1 LWGDLPGDVVSAGI
15 EMAPRQPAKLS
26 TPYLLY
32 CGRIDPNKGCRELF
46 DYFIRFKSEFPSQLR
61 LILAGKNDLPIPS
74 HPDIEFRGFVSME
87 AMAQQT
93 PVLASSRSEVLVDH
107 LTQSGGGKLYND
119 YKSFAAKL
127 GEMLSDNGKLQ
138 EMGSKGRDHVVSR
151 YQTERIHESLVSVIE
166 NDMGTERR
174 DHVVSRYQAER
185 IHGSLRIGSAVKH
198 ELHRQTRERV
208 RWSSSEFRRR
218 FDENLKQCEWLPHPD
233 YSCFT
238 QYDQEYYL
246 KRKEDFLHKYRC
258 MYAVSKTIS
267 PSRILEMG
275 TLAGSAADA
284 YISASPTAE
293 YVGLDIFGK
302 NVRHNDQTP

>member
-1 LWGDLPGDVVSAGI
+1 
-15 EMAPRQPAKLS
+15 
-26 TPYLLY
+26 
-32 CGRIDPNKGCRELF
+32 
-46 DYFIRFKSEFPSQLR
+46 
-61 LILAGKNDLPIPS
+61 
-74 HPDIEFRGFVSME
+74 
-87 AMAQQT
+87 
-93 PVLASSRSEVLVDH
+93 
-107 LTQSGGGKLYND
+107 
-119 YKSFAAKL
+119 
-127 GEMLSDNGKLQ
+127 MLSNNGKLQ
-138 EMGSKGRDHVVSR
+138 EMGKKGRDYVVSR

-302 NVRHNDQTP
+302 NVRHNDQTPWDPYEVAKQLFRKRLFKKVELIKVDLRTLTKLPYSSDFVVVDAAHDFENEYADLKLALTASPEFIFVDDASDETAGKPAIDRFLKYDLKDRVDFTVAVDYTGGGLVIKLKT